1 MGKSL
6 RWKLGAA
13 FGLVVSATL
22 LLSGLSAYLLTTQRF
37 DIFVGDQ
44 SQLRTEQLAPWL
56 EASHAYNPDWS
67 AISTLLQQSENLSQ
81 THTLSL
87 APAIF
92 SIDSGQLWQDSAEV
106 IGISPEHLQ
115 GEVGSGGSIESVAL
129 AHNVDPEA
137 LIVSLEQ
144 AQMPMTTIPMTA
156 PMSIAM
162 GGATPI
168 GAGAALQSEIR
179 YFVEY
184 QTSPNWLSLIQKHLN
199 ASPTEVQQSLQH
211 PQGFVALAQ
220 RYQSEP
226 RLLVQAI
233 VEAELARLK
242 SMSSIPIS
250 SILNELPL
258 IAQSAWSFIDPQG
271 LAQPNN
277 ARMGLL
283 HHDSMVLQWEL
294 QALLHGD
301 ERLII
306 LDPMGNVSYDSAQQ
320 LNHDQQLEDDLRQHA
335 VPLYDLISNQPIG
348 SALIVTGTHAYTEH
362 QGAFL
367 RSTGQALVM
376 SGGIVGMIVLAL
388 GFILVRTITAPVLA
402 LTQATKQIIAGNWQ
416 TQVPIRSHDELGQMS
431 KAFNHMANSLAQ
443 QRMLQTRLIHDLT
456 HELHTPLSVIQL
468 EMEGLADEL
477 QSTDEAAR
485 HVEHEIK
492 LIVSLLDD
500 LTLLLKTESHSLE
513 FNQES
518 LDFEQLLHETHQR
531 WQQPALNAG
540 IQLQLSIDQP
550 LPKIAVD
557 RTRIVQALGNLLKN
571 AIRHTPAN
579 GTISISCSRDQSSIK
594 LSIHDTGEGIAAHD
608 LPHIFE
614 RFYRADASRN
624 RDTGGRGLG
633 LAIVKQI
640 IEAHGGTIEVS
651 STLSQ
656 GSNFQL
662 SLPINPSHD

>member
-13 FGLVVSATL
+13 FGLVISATL

-56 EASHAYNPDWS
+56 EASHAYSADWS
-67 AISTLLQQSENLSQ
+67 ALSTLLQQSENLSQ

-87 APAIF
+87 APAIL
-92 SIDSGQLWQDSAEV
+92 SLDSGQLWQQSAEV

-137 LIVSLEQ
+137 LIDSLEQ
-144 AQMPMTTIPMTA
+144 TQMPTIPMTMAVVGAA
-156 PMSIAM
+156 P
-162 GGATPI
+162 T
-168 GAGAALQSEIR
+168 GAGIDLQSQIR

-184 QTSPNWLSLIQKHLN
+184 QASPDWLSLIQKQLN
-199 ASPTEVQQSLQH
+199 VSSVEVQESLEH

-220 RYQSEP
+220 RYHIEP
-226 RLLVQAI
+226 WLLVQAI
-233 VEAELARLK
+233 VKAELERLK

-250 SILNELPL
+250 SILNEIPL
-258 IAQSAWSFIDPQG
+258 IAQSAWNFIDPQS
-271 LAQPNN
+271 LAQPNI
-277 ARMGLL
+277 ARIGLL
-283 HHDSMVLQWEL
+283 HHDSMLLQWEL
-294 QALLHGD
+294 QALVHGD

-306 LDPMGNVSYDSAQQ
+306 LDPTGNVSYDSAQQ
-320 LNHDQQLEDDLRQHA
+320 LNNNQQLAEDIRQHA
-335 VPLYDLISNQPIG
+335 VPLYDLITNQPIG

-388 GFILVRTITAPVLA
+388 GFVLVRTITAPVLA

-456 HELHTPLSVIQL
+456 HEVHTPLSVIQL

-477 QSTDEAAR
+477 QSADEAAR

-513 FNQES
+513 FNQEI

-531 WQQPALNAG
+531 WQQPALNTG
-540 IQLQLSIDQP
+540 IQLNLNIEQS
-550 LPKIAVD
+550 LPKLTVD

-571 AIRHTPAN
+571 ALRHTPAN
-579 GTISISCSRDQSSIK
+579 GQIHIRCSSDQQQIT
-594 LSIHDTGEGIAAHD
+594 LNIHDTGEGISDHD

-651 STLSQ
+651 STLGQ
-656 GSNFQL
+656 GSNFQI
-662 SLPINPSHD
+662 SLPINPSPD

>member
-1 MGKSL
+1 MLRSV

-13 FGLVVSATL
+13 FGLVIGATL

-44 SQLRTEQLAPWL
+44 SQMRTAQLAPWL
-56 EASHAYNPDWS
+56 EASHAYNADWS
-67 AISTLLQQSENLSQ
+67 ALPALLEQSEALSQ
-81 THTLSL
+81 TVTMPL
-87 APAIF
+87 APALI
-92 SIDSGQLWQDSAEV
+92 SVSSGQLWQQSAEA

-115 GEVGSGGSIESVAL
+115 VEVGSAGSIESVAI
-129 AHNVDPEA
+129 AHNLNPED

-144 AQMPMTTIPMTA
+144 IQLPHATMPMTF
-156 PMSIAM
+156 AM
-162 GGATPI
+162 AGVPAI
-168 GAGAALQSEIR
+168 GADTALKSQIR

-184 QTSPNWLSLIQKHLN
+184 QTSPDWLNLIQKKLA
-199 ASPTEVQQSLQH
+199 ASPSEIQQGLTH

-220 RYQSEP
+220 NYQTEP
-226 RLLVQAI
+226 KALVQTI
-233 VEAELARLK
+233 VAAELERLK
-242 SMSSIPIS
+242 SMSSISLS
-250 SILNELPL
+250 SILNELPM
-258 IAQSAWSFIDPQG
+258 IVESAWNFIDPQALHRPITQQFG
-271 LAQPNN
+271 FA
-277 ARMGLL
+277 
-283 HHDSMVLQWEL
+283 HHDSLLLQWAL
-294 QALLHGD
+294 QAVLHGD

-306 LDPMGNVSYDSAQQ
+306 LDPAGNVAYDSAQQ
-320 LNHDQQLEDDLRQHA
+320 LNHDQQLAADLRQHA
-335 VPLYDLISNQPIG
+335 IPLYDLISNELIG
-348 SALIVTGTHAYTEH
+348 SALMVTGTHAYTEQ

-367 RSTGQALVM
+367 RSTGHALII
-376 SGGIVGMIVLAL
+376 SGVIVGMVVLAL
-388 GFILVRTITAPVLA
+388 GFVLVRTITAPVLA
-402 LTQATKQIIAGNWQ
+402 LTQATKHIIAGNWQ

-431 KAFNHMANSLAQ
+431 SAFNHMANSLAQ

-477 QSTDEAAR
+477 QSADEAAH

-500 LTLLLKTESHSLE
+500 LTLLLKTES
-513 FNQES
+513 QS
-518 LDFEQLLHETHQR
+518 LDFNQTMLDFAQLLRETHQR

-540 IQLQLSIDQP
+540 IQFELTIEQP
-550 LPKIAVD
+550 LPSIAVD

-579 GTISISCSRDQSSIK
+579 GRIVLNCTSDQEQISLHIQ
-594 LSIHDTGEGIAAHD
+594 DTGEGIAAHD
-608 LPHIFE
+608 LAHIFE

-640 IEAHGGTIEVS
+640 IEAHAGTITVE
-651 STLSQ
+651 STLGK
-656 GSNFQL
+656 GSNFHIILPL
-662 SLPINPSHD
+662 SPSHD

>member
-13 FGLVVSATL
+13 FGLVIGATL

-56 EASHAYNPDWS
+56 EASHAYSADWS
-67 AISTLLQQSENLSQ
+67 ALSTLLQQSENLSQ

-92 SIDSGQLWQDSAEV
+92 SIDSGQLWQQSAEV

-137 LIVSLEQ
+137 LIDSLEQ
-144 AQMPMTTIPMTA
+144 TQMPTIPMTMAVVGAA
-156 PMSIAM
+156 PS
-162 GGATPI
+162 
-168 GAGAALQSEIR
+168 GAGIDLQSQIR

-184 QTSPNWLSLIQKHLN
+184 QASPDWLSLIQKQLN

-220 RYQSEP
+220 RYHIEP
-226 RLLVQAI
+226 WLLVQAI
-233 VEAELARLK
+233 VKAELERLK

-250 SILNELPL
+250 SILNEIPL
-258 IAQSAWSFIDPQG
+258 ITQSAWNFIDPQS
-271 LAQPNN
+271 LAQPNI
-277 ARMGLL
+277 ARIGLL
-283 HHDSMVLQWEL
+283 HHDSMLLQWEL
-294 QALLHGD
+294 QALVHGD

-320 LNHDQQLEDDLRQHA
+320 LNNDQQLAEDVRQHA
-335 VPLYDLISNQPIG
+335 VPLYDLITNQPIG

-388 GFILVRTITAPVLA
+388 GFVLVRTITAPVLA
-402 LTQATKQIIAGNWQ
+402 LTHATKQIIAGNWQ

-468 EMEGLADEL
+468 EMEGLADQL
-477 QSTDEAAR
+477 QSADEAAR

-513 FNQES
+513 FNQEI

-540 IQLQLSIDQP
+540 IQLNLSIEQA
-550 LPKIAVD
+550 LPKLTVD

-571 AIRHTPAN
+571 ALRHTPAN
-579 GTISISCSRDQSSIK
+579 GQIQISCTSDQQQIR
-594 LSIHDTGEGIAAHD
+594 LNIHDTGEGISAHD

-651 STLSQ
+651 STLGQ

>member
-13 FGLVVSATL
+13 FGLVISATL

-56 EASHAYNPDWS
+56 EASHAYNADWS
-67 AISTLLQQSENLSQ
+67 ALSTLLQQSENLSQ

-92 SIDSGQLWQDSAEV
+92 SLDSGQLWQQSAEV

-144 AQMPMTTIPMTA
+144 TQMPTIPMTMA
-156 PMSIAM
+156 VV
-162 GGATPI
+162 GATPS
-168 GAGAALQSEIR
+168 GAGIDLQSQIR

-184 QTSPNWLSLIQKHLN
+184 QTSPNWLSLIQKQLN

-220 RYQSEP
+220 RYQIEP
-226 RLLVQAI
+226 WLLVQTI
-233 VEAELARLK
+233 VMAELERLK

-258 IAQSAWSFIDPQG
+258 IAQSAWNFIDPQG
-271 LAQPNN
+271 LAQPNT
-277 ARMGLL
+277 ARIGLL
-283 HHDSMVLQWEL
+283 HHDSMLLQWEL

-306 LDPMGNVSYDSAQQ
+306 LDPTGNVSYDSARQ
-320 LNHDQQLEDDLRQHA
+320 LNNDQQLAEDIRQHA
-335 VPLYDLISNQPIG
+335 VPLYDLITNQPIG

-388 GFILVRTITAPVLA
+388 GFVLVRTITAPVLA
-402 LTQATKQIIAGNWQ
+402 LTHATKQIIAGNWQ

-468 EMEGLADEL
+468 EMEGLADQL
-477 QSTDEAAR
+477 QSADEAAR

-540 IQLQLSIDQP
+540 IQLKLSIEQP
-550 LPKIAVD
+550 LPKLAVD

-571 AIRHTPAN
+571 ALRHTPAN
-579 GTISISCSRDQSSIK
+579 GQIHISCSRDHASIK
-594 LSIHDTGEGIAAHD
+594 LSIHDTGEGISAHD

-651 STLSQ
+651 STLGQ
-656 GSNFQL
+656 GSNFQI
-662 SLPINPSHD
+662 SLPINPSLD

>member
-1 MGKSL
+1 MLRSL

-13 FGLVVSATL
+13 FGLVIGATL

-44 SQLRTEQLAPWL
+44 SQMRTSQLAPWL

-67 AISTLLQQSENLSQ
+67 ALPALLQQSEALSQ
-81 THTLSL
+81 TVTMPL
-87 APAIF
+87 APALI
-92 SIDSGQLWQDSAEV
+92 SVSSGQLWQQSAEA

-115 GEVGSGGSIESVAL
+115 VEVGSAGSIESVAI
-129 AHNVDPEA
+129 AHNVNPED
-137 LIVSLEQ
+137 LIMSLEQ
-144 AQMPMTTIPMTA
+144 IQLPHATIPMTFG
-156 PMSIAM
+156 MSGVPAM
-162 GGATPI
+162 ESGT
-168 GAGAALQSEIR
+168 ALKSQIR

-184 QTSPNWLSLIQKHLN
+184 KTSPDWLNLLQKKLT
-199 ASPTEVQQSLQH
+199 ASPSEIVQSAQN
-211 PQGFVALAQ
+211 PQGFVALAKN
-220 RYQSEP
+220 YQTEP
-226 RLLVQAI
+226 KELVQTI
-233 VEAELARLK
+233 VAAELERLK

-250 SILNELPL
+250 LILNELPL
-258 IAQSAWSFIDPQG
+258 IVESAWNFIDPQALHRPTNQQFG
-271 LAQPNN
+271 FA
-277 ARMGLL
+277 
-283 HHDSMVLQWEL
+283 HHDSLLLQWAL

-306 LDPMGNVSYDSAQQ
+306 LDPAGNVAYDSAQQ
-320 LNHDQQLEDDLRQHA
+320 LNHDQQLAADLRQHA
-335 VPLYDLISNQPIG
+335 IPLYDLISNELIG
-348 SALIVTGTHAYTEH
+348 SALMVTGTHAYTEQ

-367 RSTGQALVM
+367 RSIGHALII
-376 SGGIVGMIVLAL
+376 SGAIVGMIVLAV
-388 GFILVRTITAPVLA
+388 GFMLVRTITAPVLA

-431 KAFNHMANSLAQ
+431 SAFNHMANSLAQ

-477 QSTDEAAR
+477 QSADEAAH

-500 LTLLLKTESHSLE
+500 LTLLLKTES
-513 FNQES
+513 QS
-518 LDFEQLLHETHQR
+518 LDFNKTTLDFAQLLRETHQR

-540 IQLQLSIDQP
+540 IQFELNIEQP
-550 LPKIAVD
+550 LPAIAVD

-579 GTISISCSRDQSSIK
+579 GTIALTCSSDQQQIN
-594 LSIHDTGEGIAAHD
+594 LNIRDTGEGIAAHD
-608 LPHIFE
+608 LAHIFE

-640 IEAHGGTIEVS
+640 IEAHAGTITVE
-651 STLSQ
+651 STLGE
-656 GSNFQL
+656 GSNFQILLPL
-662 SLPINPSHD
+662 SPSHD

>member
-1 MGKSL
+1 MLRSI

-13 FGLVVSATL
+13 FGLVISATL

-44 SQLRTEQLAPWL
+44 SQLRTAQLTPWL
-56 EASHAYNPDWS
+56 EASHAYNADWS
-67 AISTLLQQSENLSQ
+67 ALSTLLQQSEKLSQ
-81 THTLSL
+81 TQTL

-92 SIDSGQLWQDSAEV
+92 SIDSGQLWQHSAEI

-115 GEVGSGGSIESVAL
+115 GEVGSGGSIQSVAI

-144 AQMPMTTIPMTA
+144 AQIPISTIPMTA
-156 PMSIAM
+156 PMTMAM
-162 GGATPI
+162 GVATPI
-168 GAGAALQSEIR
+168 GAGIDLQSEIR

-184 QTSPNWLSLIQKHLN
+184 QASPDWLSLIQKHLN
-199 ASPTEVQQSLQH
+199 ANPAEVQQSLQH
-211 PQGFVALAQ
+211 PQGFIGLAQ
-220 RYQSEP
+220 RYQTEP
-226 RLLVQAI
+226 KELVQII
-233 VEAELARLK
+233 VAAELERLK
-242 SMSSIPIS
+242 SMSSIPMS

-258 IAQSAWSFIDPQG
+258 IVESVWNFIDPQA
-271 LAQPNN
+271 LQRPVNQQPSF
-277 ARMGLL
+277 A
-283 HHDSMVLQWEL
+283 HHDSLLLQWEL

-306 LDPMGNVSYDSAQQ
+306 LDPAGNVSYDSAQQ
-320 LNHDQQLEDDLRQHA
+320 LNNDQQLAADLRQHA
-335 VPLYDLISNQPIG
+335 IPLYDLISNELIG
-348 SALIVTGTHAYTEH
+348 SALMVTGTHAYTEQ

-367 RSTGQALVM
+367 RSTGHALII
-376 SGGIVGMIVLAL
+376 SGVIVGMIVLAL
-388 GFILVRTITAPVLA
+388 GFVLVRTITAPVLA
-402 LTQATKQIIAGNWQ
+402 LTQATKHIIAGNWQ

-431 KAFNHMANSLAQ
+431 SAFNHMANSLAQ

-477 QSTDEAAR
+477 QSADEAAH

-500 LTLLLKTESHSLE
+500 LTLLLKTES
-513 FNQES
+513 QS
-518 LDFEQLLHETHQR
+518 LDFNQTMLDFAQLLRETHQR

-540 IQLQLSIDQP
+540 IQFELMIEQP
-550 LPKIAVD
+550 LPSIAVD

-579 GTISISCSRDQSSIK
+579 GRIVLNCTSDQEQII
-594 LSIHDTGEGIAAHD
+594 LRIQDTGEGIAAHD
-608 LPHIFE
+608 LAHIFE

-640 IEAHGGTIEVS
+640 IEAHAGTITVE
-651 STLSQ
+651 STLGK
-656 GSNFQL
+656 GSNFHIILPL
-662 SLPINPSHD
+662 SPSHD